1 MTVCTAPVFF
11 RTYDIATKDF
21 GPAIVTASDR
31 MLTDID
37 LGIEY
42 QGSRYKGTV
51 LAKQHMILV
60 SGDVTIHS
68 AMLLQLAPTLAAS
81 QATTTLEMAV
91 LRADCQFVAEHKRI
105 LPELTQAGGLA
116 SKSRDA
122 VDGGGRLVERLL

>member
-1 MTVCTAPVFF
+1 LYGVGVLW
-11 RTYDIATKDF
+11 TYDIATKDF

-51 LAKQHMILV
+51 LGKQHMILV

-68 AMLLQLAPTLAAS
+68 AMLLQLAPALAAS
-81 QATTTLEMAV
+81 QAITN
-91 LRADCQFVAEHKRI
+91 
-105 LPELTQAGGLA
+105 AG
-116 SKSRDA
+116 
-122 VDGGGRLVERLL
+122 DGGALCRLHARIPDEGGRASVSLAVEFG